1 MIRNEPSMEER
12 DLAAVLHPTT
22 NFKRLQESGPIYF
35 ERAKGVYVYD
45 AKGRDHIEGMSGLWC
60 TALGYGVEELADAA
74 RDEMLKMSFSHL
86 FGGRT
91 HKTAIELA
99 EKLKELAPVPVGK
112 VFFGCSGSDAND
124 TQIKLQRYYNNAIG
138 RPQKKKIL
146 SRKRGYH
153 GVTIGSGSLTGLP
166 VNHALFDLPIEG
178 VIHVSPPYA
187 YREAQPGER
196 DSDYAAR
203 LIDEIRSVIERE
215 GPETIAAFVAEPV
228 MGVGGVLIPPADYFP
243 KLRPL
248 LSAHDIM
255 LIDDEVIC
263 GFWRTGKRFGAET
276 VGMEPDTIT
285 LAKALSS
292 AYLPISAVLVPDA
305 MYDAMIEPS
314 GANGAFGHGF
324 TYGGHPVSCAVAL
337 KTLELMERWK
347 IGEHVAKVGAH
358 FQKKLRAFADHPFVG
373 DIRGLGLLGAV
384 ELVSDK
390 KTKTGF
396 GAPGVAGLLL
406 ERLAR
411 ENGLIIRPLGDTI
424 AFCPPLVITEA
435 EIDEMFRR
443 FSLALDAAT
452 DELHRSA

>member
-22 NFKRLQESGPIYF
+22 NFRRLQDNGPLYF
-35 ERAKGVYVYD
+35 ERAKGVFVYD
-45 AKGRDHIEGMSGLWC
+45 PRGRDYIEGLSGLWC

-74 RDEMLKMSFSHL
+74 REEMLKLSFSHL

-91 HKTAIELA
+91 HETAVALA
-99 EKLKELAPVPVGK
+99 EKLKEIAPVPVGK

-146 SRKRGYH
+146 SRRRGYH
-153 GVTIGSGSLTGLP
+153 GVTIGSGSLTGIP
-166 VNHALFDLPIEG
+166 VNHALFDLPIDG

-187 YREAQPGER
+187 YREAHPGE
-196 DSDYAAR
+196 SSAAYADR
-203 LIDEIRSVIERE
+203 LIDEIKGVIERE

-228 MGVGGVLIPPADYFP
+228 MGVGGVLVPPDGYFP
-243 KLRPL
+243 KLRAL
-248 LSAHDIM
+248 LTEHDIM

-263 GFWRTGKRFGAET
+263 GFWRTGKRFGAEA
-276 VGMEPDTIT
+276 VGMQPDTMT

-292 AYLPISAVLVPDA
+292 AYLPISATLVPER
-305 MYDAMIEPS
+305 MYEAMIEPS
-314 GANGAFGHGF
+314 DANGAFGHGF

-337 KTLELMERWK
+337 KTLELMERWR
-347 IGEHVAKVGAH
+347 IGEHVAKAGAH
-358 FQKKLRAFADHPFVG
+358 FQNGLRAFADHPLAGDVRGVG
-373 DIRGLGLLGAV
+373 LVSAI
-384 ELVSDK
+384 ELVSDR
-390 KTKTGF
+390 KTKAGF
-396 GAPGVAGLLL
+396 GKPGAAGLVI
-406 ERLAR
+406 EKLAR
-411 ENGLIIRPLGDTI
+411 DNGLIIRPLGDTI

-443 FSLALDAAT
+443 FARALNAAT
-452 DELHRSA
+452 EQLRPSA

>member
-1 MIRNEPSMEER
+1 MIRNDQTMEER

-22 NFKRLQESGPIYF
+22 NLKRLHESGPVYF
-35 ERAKGVYVYD
+35 ERAEGVLVYD
-45 AKGRDHIEGMSGLWC
+45 ANGRDYIEGMAGLWC

-74 RDEMLKMSFSHL
+74 REEMMRLSFSHL

-91 HKTAIELA
+91 HETAIALA
-99 EKLKELAPVPVGK
+99 EKLKEIAPVPVGK

-138 RPQKKKIL
+138 RPEKKKIL

-166 VNHALFDLPIEG
+166 VNHALFDLPIDG

-187 YREAQPGER
+187 YREAEAEE
-196 DSDYAAR
+196 SDAEYAAR
-203 LIDEIRSVIERE
+203 LVREIEDIIERE

-243 KLRPL
+243 QLRAL

-263 GFWRTGKRFGAET
+263 GFWRTGKRFGAEA
-276 VGMEPDTIT
+276 VGMQPDTMT

-292 AYLPISAVLVPDA
+292 AYMPISAVLVPDR
-305 MYDAMIEPS
+305 MYEAMIEPS

-347 IGEHVAKVGAH
+347 ISEHVAKAGAH
-358 FQKKLRAFADHPFVG
+358 FQKKLRAFAGHPFAG
-373 DIRGLGLLGAV
+373 DVRGIGLLGAV

-390 KTKTGF
+390 RTKAGF
-396 GAPGVAGLLL
+396 GKPGAAGLIV
-406 ERLAR
+406 EKLAR
-411 ENGLIIRPLGDTI
+411 ENGLIVRPLGDTI
-424 AFCPPLVITEA
+424 AFCPPLVIAEA

-443 FSLALDAAT
+443 FASALDAAS
-452 DELHRSA
+452 DALRRSV